1 MLVEED
7 ANSPKDSTR
16 KLFHASADAGKKLY
30 KQGKF
35 AESEMP
41 NVDTYLLRKVLKSIH
56 SVDTYENTQ
65 LEWLKHLPPGWFIPR
80 CCRAQG

>member
-7 ANSPKDSTR
+7 ASSPKDSSR
-16 KLFHASADAGKKLY
+16 ELFHASADAGKKLY

-41 NVDTYLLRKVLKSIH
+41 TVDTYLLRKVLKSVYFLDI
-56 SVDTYENTQ
+56 YENT
-65 LEWLKHLPPGWFIPR
+65 
-80 CCRAQG
+80 